1 MGNYPSNHVR
11 IWTELAQ
18 IESDSVRL
26 NIVEKLTNA
35 PEYVQSMKKAGVYVD
50 VITWITAIKRGQWA
64 NWPKYTPPATA
75 NTLTKVPPAKRAM
88 DYLNEAYDI
97 LGISDDTPLSPAM
110 LKTAYYKMSKQHHPD
125 KGGDPEIFDAM
136 TKAYLYLNEVYNKLV
151 PKGARP
157 DIDGKTITMEAAV
170 KYRKDPNIIEYTDS
184 PNNIELVVRDASA
197 PAPVAGKAQKPAKT
211 QPDGPPIMLNP
222 KSLNMNVFNQVFEQ
236 ARLPDPEV
244 DDGYGDWLKSQEA
257 PPLGTSTKALKG
269 KFNLDV
275 FNKTFESVSRETAAT
290 GDERQIT
297 KRDSPDALYLTPSA
311 VVLGGEK
318 PSEYT
323 APPGGAG
330 LKYTDLKAAY
340 SLKATFSHEVGDVS
354 VGKKTFSQVKAE
366 RENEPAPAS
375 QAELMAIAAAATKA
389 AAAEKARQTRA
400 AARDT
405 DIGAHHARLKERLLI
420 AEK

>member
-1 MGNYPSNHVR
+1 
-11 IWTELAQ
+11 
-18 IESDSVRL
+18 
-26 NIVEKLTNA
+26 
-35 PEYVQSMKKAGVYVD
+35 
-50 VITWITAIKRGQWA
+50 
-64 NWPKYTPPATA
+64 
-75 NTLTKVPPAKRAM
+75 
-88 DYLNEAYDI
+88 
-97 LGISDDTPLSPAM
+97 M

-184 PNNIELVVRDASA
+184 SDNIELVVRDTSA
-197 PAPVAGKAQKPAKT
+197 PAPVPGKPRKPAKA

-244 DDGYGDWLKSQEA
+244 DDGYGDWLKSQDA

-323 APPGGAG
+323 APPGGSG

-375 QAELMAIAAAATKA
+375 QAELMTIAAAATKA
-389 AAAEKARQTRA
+389 AAAEKARQMRA